1 MLQGLI
7 IGLLLGAPS
16 AVEPQGAP
24 PASAPLIAPKDPW
37 TASDFKTFKKAPWV
51 LENKITPTMPAL
63 EFFSE
68 LKDQLKDQLEA
79 EAAGRQGAPLKL
91 RVVLKDFHESP
102 RKLEDDFTDSGSAGW
117 MDLELGLFAP
127 DGHQVFGWSTR
138 LSVKRSDARGHG
150 GFQTAMARRMLMD
163 LKRQPCRPELVPL
176 SHP

>member
-37 TASDFKTFKKAPWV
+37 TGPDFKTFKKAPWI
-51 LENKITPTMPAL
+51 LENKITPTMAAL

-68 LKDQLKDQLEA
+68 LKDQLEA

-91 RVVLKDFHESP
+91 RVVLKDLHESP
-102 RKLEDDFTDSGSAGW
+102 RKLEDEFTDRGNAGW

-150 GFQTAMARRMLMD
+150 GFQTAMTRKLVEE
-163 LKRQPCRPELVPL
+163 LGKRA
-176 SHP
+176 H